1 MFIIKRFYAVI
12 IASAFT
18 LLMIFLTQAGVSV
31 DTSAESASDIG
42 ENISTEQAT
51 EDVIL
56 DVSFEKN
63 ESIKPSE
70 EVSLETDN
78 SETESVP
85 EETIPTEPEKPVE
98 LPDIITVDVK
108 LYNEYSENFNP
119 EDGMKYL
126 NDIKFYLEKYAPD
139 GMYLSAASA
148 MSYTEGGSGKKG
160 VYRTTNNCFGIRAT
174 PQWDGYVFARSTCK
188 VYKDYATAMKYGA
201 SDLFRAYDSMEDS
214 VKDYVALISGDYY
227 CGALQTESPK
237 EYLRYILNKG
247 YGEDHLLGM
256 WLGVIDIYDLY
267 EFDK

>member
-78 SETESVP
+78 SEMESVP
-85 EETIPTEPEKPVE
+85 KETIPTEPEKPE
-98 LPDIITVDVK
+98 
-108 LYNEYSENFNP
+108 NEPSRR
-119 EDGMKYL
+119 
-126 NDIKFYLEKYAPD
+126 
-139 GMYLSAASA
+139 
-148 MSYTEGGSGKKG
+148 
-160 VYRTTNNCFGIRAT
+160 RT
-174 PQWDGYVFARSTCK
+174 S
-188 VYKDYATAMKYGA
+188 
-201 SDLFRAYDSMEDS
+201 
-214 VKDYVALISGDYY
+214 
-227 CGALQTESPK
+227 
-237 EYLRYILNKG
+237 
-247 YGEDHLLGM
+247 
-256 WLGVIDIYDLY
+256 
-267 EFDK
+267 